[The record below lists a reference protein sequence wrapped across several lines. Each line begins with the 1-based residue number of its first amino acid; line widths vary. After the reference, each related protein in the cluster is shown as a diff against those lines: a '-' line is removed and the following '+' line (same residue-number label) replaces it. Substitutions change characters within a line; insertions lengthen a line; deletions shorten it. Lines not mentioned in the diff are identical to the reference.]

1 MDALGPLEDAYFGG
15 FWVKSMPPEEFF
27 KGTTRSGRTLVLYYE
42 HTAFDTF
49 VDETGEMFDNPTETK
64 ITGTLDG
71 APIDVQAV
79 NWSSSGAATVRSDL
93 GTFTATNTEYAED
106 HSEALRRY
114 LEHRPSE
121 GYEVAI
127 VDKGQVGE
135 EASYTVTITNGRL
148 TERAEFRLSP
158 QVMRTL
164 AHGAEAPT
172 DDQVRCEI
180 AQQVRRDKWTKIKER
195 AENATTIMW
204 LAHPS

>member
-1 MDALGPLEDAYFGG
+1 VRRRPGKRPLSRIPFD
-15 FWVKSMPPEEFF
+15 
-27 KGTTRSGRTLVLYYE
+27 RLYYE

-49 VDETGEMFDNPTETK
+49 ADETGETFDNPSETK

-79 NWSSSGAATVRSDL
+79 NWSRDSATVRSDDL
-93 GTFTATNTEYAED
+93 GTFTATNTGYGED

-114 LEHRPSE
+114 LEYRPSE

-127 VDKGQVGE
+127 VDKGQVGD

-148 TERAEFRLSP
+148 TERVKFRLSP

-164 AHGAEAPT
+164 ARGADTPSDEQA
-172 DDQVRCEI
+172 RHEI
-180 AQQVRRDKWTKIKER
+180 AQQVRRDKWEKIRKR
-195 AENATTIMW
+195 AERPTTITW
-204 LAHPS
+204 IAHPS

>member
-1 MDALGPLEDAYFGG
+1 M
-15 FWVKSMPPEEFF
+15 SSEEFF
-27 KGTTRSGRTLVLYYE
+27 TGTTQAGRKLVLYYD
-42 HTAFDTF
+42 HTAYDTWTDS
-49 VDETGEMFDNPTETK
+49 VGEQVSNPAETK

-71 APIDVQAV
+71 LPIDVQAV
-79 NWSSSGAATVRSDL
+79 NWSGDTATVRSDDL
-93 GTFTATNTEYAED
+93 GTFTATNTDYVED

-114 LEHRPSE
+114 LEHRPLD

-127 VDKGQVGE
+127 VDKGQLGD

-164 AHGAEAPT
+164 ARGSGAPT
-172 DDQVRCEI
+172 DEQVRREI
-180 AQQVRRDKWTKIKER
+180 AQQVRRDKWSKIKHR
-195 AENATTIMW
+195 AENPTTLML